1 MDRLTFATDD
11 KLGDFARSL
20 KQAKDF
26 LQSTE
31 ATYAHCAVPPHVY
44 ELLRA
49 ARTSLNAA
57 SRDILREA
65 REQHTGTHELVK

>member
-1 MDRLTFATDD
+1 MNRLTFATAD
-11 KLGDFARSL
+11 KLDDFARDL

-31 ATYAHCAVPPHVY
+31 ATYAHCDVPAHVY
-44 ELLRA
+44 ELLRS

-57 SRDILREA
+57 RRDILREA
-65 REQHTGTHELVK
+65 QAHYVGAAK